1 MAMKIQRDLF
11 LLVKKFVKIHV
22 LGLIICEIREVNKLE
37 IISNHLLLLMTRLSS
52 DFITFL
58 FETKAIYK

>member
-1 MAMKIQRDLF
+1 MF

-22 LGLIICEIREVNKLE
+22 LGLRICEIREMNNLE

-52 DFITFL
+52 DSITFL
-58 FETKAIYK
+58 FETKAIFK